1 MEAGASGRAWRLGL
15 GSDAGLGSCW
25 GTTSA
30 LLLCQGPI
38 AVETKE
44 CRTPVNRPLQFVHV
58 DIQSLGVGEREK
70 VEKERESE
78 VEGRRGM
85 EWKGRRET
93 LSRILLVTQY
103 QDFML
108 LQFVRAKWRTR

>member
-44 CRTPVNRPLQFVHV
+44 CRTPVNCSLQFVHA
-58 DIQSLGVGEREK
+58 DMRSLDVGEREK
-70 VEKERESE
+70 MEKEREWE
-78 VEGRRGM
+78 VERRRGI
-85 EWKGRRET
+85 EWKGGRET
-93 LSRILLVTQY
+93 LRE
-103 QDFML
+103 QDFSFSPIPRL
-108 LQFVRAKWRTR
+108 YVIPVCEGKVRH